1 MSTPGEESK
10 PWKEAEEAV
19 ELDSEQATEYRALA
33 ARANYLAADRMDIQF
48 ATKEICRTM
57 SKPTVG
63 DRRKLKRLAKYLL
76 GATRVVS
83 VMDFQGP
90 SDELDGFSDSDWAG
104 CKVTRRST
112 SGGIVMAGTHLLKSW
127 SSAQKPITLSSGEAE
142 LVAAVKMA
150 TELIGITQ
158 LARDWGLDMKGR
170 VNVDSSA
177 AIGTMSRRGN
187 GKLRHV
193 QVGTLWIQ
201 EKVEDGD
208 LDIEKVGG
216 NWNPADALTKH
227 VNGEKLGRFRS
238 QVSQESRA
246 GRSEKSLKNNVP

>member
-1 MSTPGEESK
+1 
-10 PWKEAEEAV
+10 
-19 ELDSEQATEYRALA
+19 
-33 ARANYLAADRMDIQF
+33 
-48 ATKEICRTM
+48 
-57 SKPTVG
+57 
-63 DRRKLKRLAKYLL
+63 
-76 GATRVVS
+76 
-83 VMDFQGP
+83 
-90 SDELDGFSDSDWAG
+90 
-104 CKVTRRST
+104 
-112 SGGIVMAGTHLLKSW
+112 
-127 SSAQKPITLSSGEAE
+127 
-142 LVAAVKMA
+142 MA

-158 LARDWGLDMKGR
+158 LAKDWGLALKGR

-177 AIGTMSRRGN
+177 AIGTVSRRGN

-208 LDIEKVGG
+208 LDIEKVEG

-246 GRSEKSLKNNVP
+246 GRSEKSLKNKVP